1 MKGHN
6 RLTRTIPD
14 TTITQIRQAADIVEI
29 VSESVPLRKA
39 GKDYSG
45 LCPFHG
51 EKTPSFSVSPDKQL
65 FYCFGC
71 GEGGDVFH
79 YVMRREGLSFGET
92 VRMLARRFGIEI
104 EDREMTAEEREAARR
119 REQLLWIQREAAEWF
134 RAALTA
140 GPEAAEARQYLE
152 RRGLS
157 PEAGEAF
164 GLGYAPDAWNRL
176 LNHLAE
182 RGVPAGDVERA
193 GLALPRKSGDGHYDR
208 FRNRII
214 FPIPDGQGRVVA
226 FGGRVLDD
234 QKPKY
239 LNSPETELFSK
250 RTALYGYP
258 QARRSA
264 RDTGRV
270 FVVEGYLDVIALHQF
285 GVPNAVATLGTA
297 LTPEH
302 VRLLRS
308 MTERAVLVFDTD
320 EAGLRAAEKSV
331 PLFVQAQMPVSA
343 LLLEPGK
350 DPDDFVRENGAEAF
364 LERAKA
370 APEGIPFLADR
381 FLARHGDT
389 VAGKAKAAAELA
401 PVLAAVQ
408 DPVAR
413 PLYVAEVARRI
424 GAPETAILERM
435 GGQLGGQSPGPAAET
450 PPRSKEAAR
459 RETDRPQPVKQPA
472 SRRWRLERLITT
484 MVLDYPPS
492 RPLVGESGIAGEM
505 EDDRL
510 RAILEAALERPDW
523 GADELSAELTDP
535 ASRRL
540 AASLVIEHGAAGW
553 TPAACQKLIAQ
564 VKGHRPR
571 RPDPLLARIEAARKN
586 EDPEQLQRLL
596 REKMK
601 NSQARKGCR

>member
-1 MKGHN
+1 LKGN
-6 RLTRTIPD
+6 IRLTRNIPD
-14 TTITQIRQAADIVEI
+14 TTITKIRQAADIVEI

-39 GKDYSG
+39 GKDFSG
-45 LCPFHG
+45 LCPFHA

-79 YVMRREGLSFGET
+79 YLMRRDGLSFGEAL
-92 VRMLARRFGIEI
+92 RMLARRFGIEI

-119 REQLLWIQREAAEWF
+119 REQLLWIQREAGDWF
-134 RAALTA
+134 RRSLAGGDAGAA
-140 GPEAAEARQYLE
+140 RRYLG
-152 RRGLS
+152 RRGLN
-157 PEAGEAF
+157 PEVLETF

-182 RGVPAGDVERA
+182 RGAQAGDVERA
-193 GLALPRKSGDGHYDR
+193 GLAAPRKSGDGHYDR

-214 FPIPDGQGRVVA
+214 FPILDGQGRIVA

-270 FVVEGYLDVIALHQF
+270 FVAEGYLDVIALHQF

-308 MTERAVLVFDTD
+308 MTERAVLVFDAD

-350 DPDDFVRENGAEAF
+350 DPDDFVRENGTGAF
-364 LERAKA
+364 LERAES
-370 APEGIPFLADR
+370 APEGIPFLAGR
-381 FLARHGDT
+381 LLARHGDT

-424 GAPETAILERM
+424 GVPEAAILERM
-435 GGQLGGQSPGPAAET
+435 GGRPPVPAPDVRSETGGRPKRAAEPPQT
-450 PPRSKEAAR
+450 P
-459 RETDRPQPVKQPA
+459 QNPV
-472 SRRWRLERLITT
+472 SRRWRLERLVTT
-484 MVLDYPPS
+484 MVLDYSPS

-505 EDDRL
+505 EDGRL
-510 RAILEAALERPDW
+510 RAIVEAALERPDL
-523 GADELSAELTDP
+523 GADELSAVLTDP
-535 ASRRL
+535 AARRL
-540 AASLVIEHGAAGW
+540 AASLVIEHGGAPGW

-571 RPDPLLARIEAARKN
+571 RPDPLLARIEAARRN
-586 EDPEQLQRLL
+586 DDPERLQRLL

-601 NSQARKGCR
+601 NSQVRKGCR